1 MNEFIITTTNNIEYA
16 EVQQYFD
23 IVSTNVVIGA
33 NIFSDL
39 AASLTDIFGG
49 TSGSY
54 QNQLEYITTMAK
66 VKLTNQ
72 ARELG
77 ANAILGYRIDIDE
90 VSGGGKSMF
99 MISAIGTAVY
109 VQYKE
114 RPKEK
119 QTNHN
124 AVSRKQIEIIKKQQ
138 EIIKVIER
146 GYAISDKSKSI
157 LERNPITDK
166 EFIKLLCG
174 QYKNTND
181 TDFANW
187 IARYLRGIMATHQE
201 NILDILYEYN
211 NAELIKDCN
220 ALSPRHILSMFDKDV
235 ELSKIVAMLD
245 AEKDYYTQEDITLLE
260 QIIDKI
266 EKTPNTGKLIQKK
279 NLFGKIEEKYECEC
293 GHIYNIGEIYCEK
306 CNKRISS
313 LTKDNEQTIETTK
326 NLIKTLKS
334 IKH

>member
-1 MNEFIITTTNNIEYA
+1 MADFIITTTNNIEYA

-33 NIFSDL
+33 NIFSDW

-114 RPKEK
+114 RTKEK

-124 AVSRKQIEIIKKQQ
+124 AVSRKQIEIIKQQ
-138 EIIKVIER
+138 QDIIKIIES
-146 GYAISDKSKSI
+146 GYAISDKSESM

-166 EFIKLLCG
+166 DFIKLLCRR
-174 QYKNTND
+174 YSATND

-187 IARYLRGIMATHQE
+187 IARYLRGIMATHQD
-201 NILDILYEYN
+201 NILDVIYEFKD
-211 NAELIKDCN
+211 AELIKDCN

-245 AEKDYYTQEDITLLE
+245 AEKDFYTQEDITLLE

-266 EKTPNTGKLIQKK
+266 EKAPNTGKLTEKK
-279 NLFGKIEEKYECEC
+279 NLFGKIEEKHECEC
-293 GHIYNIGEIYCEK
+293 GNIYDASEIFCPK
-306 CNKRISS
+306 CNKKISG
-313 LTKDNEQTIETTK
+313 LTRDNERTIENTK
-326 NLIKTLKS
+326 TLIKTLKS
-334 IKH
+334 II

>member
-33 NIFSDL
+33 NIFSDW
-39 AASLTDIFGG
+39 AASLSDIFGG

-119 QTNHN
+119 QTNYN
-124 AVSRKQIEIIKKQQ
+124 AVSRKQIEIIKQQ
-138 EIIKVIER
+138 QDIIKIIES
-146 GYAISDKSKSI
+146 GYVISDKSKSM

-166 EFIKLLCG
+166 DFIKLLC
-174 QYKNTND
+174 QRYSATND

-187 IARYLRGIMATHQE
+187 IARYLRGIMATHQD
-201 NILDILYEYN
+201 NILDVLYEFK

-235 ELSKIVAMLD
+235 ELSKIVAMLE
-245 AEKDYYTQEDITLLE
+245 AEKDFYTQEDITLLE

-266 EKTPNTGKLIQKK
+266 EKAPNTGKLIQKK

-293 GHIYNIGEIYCEK
+293 GHINNTGDIYCEK
-306 CNKRISS
+306 CNKKISG
-313 LTKDNEQTIETTK
+313 LTKDNEQTIEETK
-326 NLIKTLKS
+326 NLIKTLKR
-334 IKH
+334 II